1 MRWTQ
6 LCRAG
11 IEITRTFSIKR
22 WSSTGQS
29 CCATNR
35 EFLSQQGARYN
46 RGELSKPFTLPSP
59 DWKLAFYTT
68 LFIRKASPIS
78 HVSKSCPP
86 LLLIY
91 GTSDNQVTIA
101 PVGGFVTALHQAGVA
116 DVTYIRLGLVDHYPY
131 SLRRIE
137 TLCPIV
143 DEFFARTLNP
153 PSNRRIAE
161 ANGESI
167 YFRHQT

>member
-1 MRWTQ
+1 MVQAVVSDSGPVDLDFRKPDN
-6 LCRAG
+6 AG
-11 IEITRTFSIKR
+11 LVKVMS
-22 WSSTGQS
+22 Q
-29 CCATNR
+29 
-35 EFLSQQGARYN
+35 FLSGPS
-46 RGELSKPFTLPSP
+46 ETL
-59 DWKLAFYTT
+59 AER
-68 LFIRKASPIS
+68 IRKASPIS

-153 PSNRRIAE
+153 QVTD
-161 ANGESI
+161 ESLRQMGNP
-167 YFRHQT
+167 FTLGTKRSTGWGRKRK